1 MAENFARQAIADV
14 KTDLRALR
22 RRKGKK
28 TVVSL
33 NPVTTLLKQRKQRL
47 DKVRPLDG

>member
-14 KTDLRALR
+14 KTDLRAIR

-28 TVVSL
+28 IAAPF
-33 NPVTTLLKQRKQRL
+33 NPVAALLKQRKQRL
-47 DKVRPLDG
+47 DKVRHTDV

>member
-28 TVVSL
+28 TTVPL
-33 NPVTTLLKQRKQRL
+33 NPVAALLKEHGLKSGRL
-47 DKVRPLDG
+47 R